1 MGKKLNLDV
10 CPKCGSKRIITNKEI
25 NNAWVM
31 CAKCGYYLRK
41 PKKELPTKKAGER

>member
-1 MGKKLNLDV
+1 MNNLDV

-41 PKKELPTKKAGER
+41 PRKVGNNYARFKN